1 MIPSIRDLNFVEHCK
16 PFFLHFH
23 LIIIQDGDPDKVLKI
38 PRWADYELYNRRDIE
53 ATLGKHQSWIISS
66 KDASIT
72 NFGFLVSNKTFIY
85 SVDDDCLPTQNASGT
100 RINALLRHIQ
110 NLVTNS
116 TPYFFNTLYDP
127 YREGSDFVRGYPFSL
142 RRGVPT
148 AISHG
153 IWLNAP
159 DYDAPTQLLKI
170 DERNTLFADVTMTV
184 FFIQCVQ

>member
-1 MIPSIRDLNFVEHCK
+1 MTTNNLIFSAVERLEKECGWNSVSSSFFHPECIDQFHFTRKPHPFDIADYYREVDIVIPSIRDLNFVEHCK

-72 NFGFLVSNKTFIY
+72 NFGFLFSNKTFIY

-110 NLVTNS
+110 NLVTSS
-116 TPYFFNTLYDP
+116 TP
-127 YREGSDFVRGYPFSL
+127 
-142 RRGVPT
+142 
-148 AISHG
+148 
-153 IWLNAP
+153 
-159 DYDAPTQLLKI
+159 
-170 DERNTLFADVTMTV
+170 
-184 FFIQCVQ
+184 